1 MISAGSRSLSWSPVS
16 GPDFLHRALLG
27 RKVPVLSAM
36 DQEIFSNIDKLRVYN
51 KDDKFEDPL
60 WVVAEKISDRVDFV
74 DFISLLLD
82 AYDSGHV
89 DDAVEVINAVL
100 GQSNSIS
107 AAGLIKMME
116 EAQKEDGIYPFLAIN
131 MYVRDADAD
140 EEVKQQKQQERKSSE
155 DFWNVSVK
163 HEGPLNMDAIK
174 NFK

>member
-1 MISAGSRSLSWSPVS
+1 
-16 GPDFLHRALLG
+16 
-27 RKVPVLSAM
+27 M

-51 KDDKFEDPL
+51 EDDRFKDPL
-60 WVVAEKISDRVDFV
+60 WVVAERISDRVDFV

-82 AYDSGHV
+82 AYDTGHV

-116 EAQKEDGIYPFLAIN
+116 EAQKEDGMYPFLAVN
-131 MYVRDADAD
+131 MYVRDADSD
-140 EEVKQQKQQERKSSE
+140 EEVKQQKQQDKKSSE
-155 DFWNVSVK
+155 EFWTTSFNRES
-163 HEGPLNMDAIK
+163 PLNMDAIK

>member
-51 KDDKFEDPL
+51 EGDKFEDPL

-100 GQSNSIS
+100 GQDNSIS

-131 MYVRDADAD
+131 LYVRDADAD
-140 EEVKQQKQQERKSSE
+140 EEVKQQKQHDRRADEE
-155 DFWNVSVK
+155 FWITPSKRDN
-163 HEGPLNMDAIK
+163 PLNMDAIK

>member
-51 KDDKFEDPL
+51 ENDRFEDPL
-60 WVVAEKISDRVDFV
+60 WVVAERISDRVDFV

-82 AYDSGHV
+82 AYDTGHV

-107 AAGLIKMME
+107 AAGLE
-116 EAQKEDGIYPFLAIN
+116 EAQKEDGMYPFLAIN
-131 MYVRDADAD
+131 IYVRDADSD
-140 EEVKQQKQQERKSSE
+140 EEVKHQKQQERKSDE
-155 DFWNVSVK
+155 EFWTTSFNRES
-163 HEGPLNMDAIK
+163 PLNMDAIK

>member
-51 KDDKFEDPL
+51 ENDRFEDPL
-60 WVVAEKISDRVDFV
+60 WVVAERISGRVDFV

-82 AYDSGHV
+82 AYDTGHV

-100 GQSNSIS
+100 GQNNSIS

-116 EAQKEDGIYPFLAIN
+116 ETQKEDGMYPFLAVN
-131 MYVRDADAD
+131 MYVRDADSD
-140 EEVKQQKQQERKSSE
+140 EEVKQQKQQDRKSSE

>member
-51 KDDKFEDPL
+51 EDDRFKDPL
-60 WVVAEKISDRVDFV
+60 WVVAERISGRVDFV

-82 AYDSGHV
+82 AYDTGHV

-100 GQSNSIS
+100 GQNNSIS

-116 EAQKEDGIYPFLAIN
+116 ETQKEDGMYPFLAVN
-131 MYVRDADAD
+131 MYVRDADSD
-140 EEVKQQKQQERKSSE
+140 EEVKQQKQQDKKSSE
-155 DFWNVSVK
+155 EFWTTSVK
-163 HEGPLNMDAIK
+163 RESPLNMDAIK

>member
-51 KDDKFEDPL
+51 EGDKFEDPL
-60 WVVAEKISDRVDFV
+60 WVVAERISDRVDFV

-100 GQSNSIS
+100 GQSNRRRTEYTRFLP
-107 AAGLIKMME
+107 LICMS
-116 EAQKEDGIYPFLAIN
+116 GTLILT
-131 MYVRDADAD
+131 
-140 EEVKQQKQQERKSSE
+140 RKSSIRSSKRE
-155 DFWNVSVK
+155 NQVKTSGPHLLNVK
-163 HEGPLNMDAIK
+163 AL
-174 NFK
+174 

>member
-1 MISAGSRSLSWSPVS
+1 MLYSVER
-16 GPDFLHRALLG
+16 FL
-27 RKVPVLSAM
+27 

-51 KDDKFEDPL
+51 EDDKFEDPL
-60 WVVAEKISDRVDFV
+60 WIVAEKISDRVDFV

-82 AYDSGHV
+82 AYDTGHV

-100 GQSNSIS
+100 GQDNSIS

-131 MYVRDADAD
+131 LYVRDADAD
-140 EEVKQQKQQERKSSE
+140 EEVKQQKQQDRKSSE

-163 HEGPLNMDAIK
+163 REGPLNMDAIK

>member
-1 MISAGSRSLSWSPVS
+1 
-16 GPDFLHRALLG
+16 
-27 RKVPVLSAM
+27 M
-36 DQEIFSNIDKLRVYN
+36 DQEIFSNIDKLRIYN
-51 KDDKFEDPL
+51 EDDRFEDPL
-60 WVVAEKISDRVDFV
+60 WVVAERISDRVDFI

-82 AYDSGHV
+82 AYDTGHV

-116 EAQKEDGIYPFLAIN
+116 EAQKEDGIYPFLAVN
-131 MYVRDADAD
+131 MYVRDADSD
-140 EEVKQQKQQERKSSE
+140 EEVKQQKQQDRKSSE

-163 HEGPLNMDAIK
+163 REGPLNMDAIK